1 MVATQAQIEANRRNA
16 RQSTGPKSLEGKEKS
31 RANAVTHG
39 GSNAGPVNRGHVNPV
54 IRRLFR
60 QFRDE
65 YQPRGIEETSLVA
78 ILARSAYAQTCWSE
92 EELKITAFAVD
103 DEKHAFVS
111 RRRAEAAHR
120 LRRISREPE
129 YTVAYLKTSATGID
143 VLLDRWNE
151 LLAHVEHAGD
161 LDDDAQRML
170 EDLLGR
176 NPLLRPAL
184 HILDPI
190 PGETKKAK
198 YIRLI
203 QNNVAR
209 LKADRDRLAPFLDKE
224 FELSLTGAFFEEPP
238 ALRRARRY
246 GTEAFRQFKWATERL
261 IALREGSARPL
272 AVKPVWVKEYDDI
285 GFVSELCDESIED
298 DSETDQSTT
307 VPPAVNPV
315 DEPSEAP
322 STAAPTPAAP
332 AASAPVATSTA
343 SPQIN
348 VEKEVAQQVETKRQP
363 QLSRRK
369 LKQRAAAEQR
379 RQDAARLKEER
390 RRAAQKGEAGRSLT
404 AAGSR

>member
-1 MVATQAQIEANRRNA
+1 M
-16 RQSTGPKSLEGKEKS
+16 
-31 RANAVTHG
+31 
-39 GSNAGPVNRGHVNPV
+39 
-54 IRRLFR
+54 
-60 QFRDE
+60 
-65 YQPRGIEETSLVA
+65 
-78 ILARSAYAQTCWSE
+78 
-92 EELKITAFAVD
+92 KITACAVN

-120 LRRISREPE
+120 LRRVSREPE
-129 YTVAYLKTSATGID
+129 YTIAFLKTSATGID

-170 EDLLGR
+170 EDLLGL
-176 NPLLRPAL
+176 NPLLRPAR

-190 PGETKKAK
+190 PGESKKAK

-261 IALREGSARPL
+261 IALREGSAKPL
-272 AVKPVWVKEYDDI
+272 AVKPLWVKEYDDI
-285 GFVSELCDESIED
+285 GFVSELCDEPVAD
-298 DSETDQSTT
+298 DSEADLSTT
-307 VPPAVNPV
+307 VPPAADP
-315 DEPSEAP
+315 DDQPSEAA
-322 STAAPTPAAP
+322 STATPAPEAAP
-332 AASAPVATSTA
+332 ASVSVAAVPT

-348 VEKEVAQQVETKRQP
+348 VEKEVARQVATNATTVLTTKGP
-363 QLSRRK
+363 NRRERK
-369 LKQRAAAEQR
+369 RLAAE
-379 RQDAARLKEER
+379 AYRLKKAESMP
-390 RRAAQKGEAGRSLT
+390 AVLK
-404 AAGSR
+404 